1 MKKTLTI
8 LFTLFCTLSLAAQFP
23 MCNRDS
29 VILGTDSL
37 VWPLPYTSAAPNFNL
52 NEACIDHPYN
62 QSLTIN
68 VPNTITTSNVTFPV
82 TSIDIA
88 TFNAIR
94 DLPIGLTYACDPPN
108 CVFLANTLG
117 CIVLYGTPTSANTA
131 PDTFDLVISG
141 VVQTIIPIPLSNLLA
156 ELSDP
161 DAHYYLTLNTP
172 ECLVGNY
179 ELGKQFTL
187 LKNAPNPFGNQT
199 LITAESLV
207 AGDFQFE
214 VFDLLGQRL
223 YLQKLRLETGRN
235 EFTFDAGELANGAYF
250 YSLGS
255 REGKAIRRM
264 IIAR

>member
-1 MKKTLTI
+1 MKQTLTM
-8 LFTLFCTLSLAAQFP
+8 LFALFCALSLTAQVP
-23 MCNRDS
+23 MCMRDS
-29 VILGTDSL
+29 IIYGTDSL
-37 VWPLPYTSAAPNFNL
+37 LWPLPYTVDAPNYNL
-52 NEACIDHPYN
+52 NDACIDHPYN

-68 VPNTITTSNVTFPV
+68 VPTTLIIQGITAGVVNFS
-82 TSIDIA
+82 IA
-88 TFNAIR
+88 TVGGISN
-94 DLPIGLTYACDPPN
+94 LPIGLTYACDPPN
-108 CVFLANTLG
+108 CVFPANTIG
-117 CIVLYGTPTSANTA
+117 CIILYGTPSSANTA
-131 PDTFDLVISG
+131 PDTFDFVIRTSCI
-141 VVQTIIPIPLSNLLA
+141 TTLAPFPLAIDLPGPAFPGS
-156 ELSDP
+156 
-161 DAHYYLTLNTP
+161 YYLTLKTP

-179 ELGKQFTL
+179 DLGNQFTL

-250 YSLGS
+250 YSLS
-255 REGKAIRRM
+255 NREGKAVRRM